1 VHAVHRPARAG
12 NHKEYHGFHHVSV
25 CSVLAKSLSDQ
36 GFVTPTPVQR
46 DAIAPA
52 IEGRDILASAQTGSG
67 KTAAFVLPILHRLM
81 GTDGTAARRPVPQ
94 KPRAL
99 ILAPTRELAGQIA
112 DVIGTFVQGSRI
124 SYTVVFGGVNKRPQM
139 TAMRRG
145 VDILVATPGR
155 LLDLMNER
163 VIELDRIETIVLDE
177 ADRMLDMGFIP
188 DVRRI
193 ISALPAKRQSLFFSA
208 TLPTEVKR
216 LSEDMLNNPVRV
228 SVESEAGSTPD
239 IAQHMLF
246 VTRDQKRDALR
257 MLLTEQRSFRALV
270 FTRTK
275 HKAKDIAYH
284 LRKNGITA
292 DDLHGNKSQNARQ
305 RALRDFHSGK
315 VHVLV
320 ATDIASR
327 GIDVDDIDQVIN
339 YELPNEPESYVHR
352 IGRTARAGR
361 SGAAFSLCDNTE
373 LTNLRDIQ
381 KALDQQIPVMEDHPF
396 HDAEIAAGAVR
407 SGRSSGKAP
416 SRNRGNGAPRNGG
429 GGRGGAPRNSGN
441 GGTSRRGGD
450 TRNGASHEG
459 SGSHRGGGSWSGDSG
474 RSGGNRPGG
483 DRPGAPRRNGRS
495 GPPRAARTNRGDHR

>member
-1 VHAVHRPARAG
+1 M
-12 NHKEYHGFHHVSV
+12 GFTTFQFAPS
-25 CSVLAKSLSDQ
+25 LATSLADL

-81 GTDGTAARRPVPQ
+81 GADGNDARRPLPQ

-112 DVIGTFVQGSRI
+112 DVIGTFVKGSRI

-216 LSEDMLNNPVRV
+216 LSEEMLNNPVRV

-284 LRKNGITA
+284 LRKNGISA

-327 GIDVDDIDQVIN
+327 GIDVEDIDQVIN

-361 SGAAFSLCDNTE
+361 SGSAFSLCDNTE

-396 HDAEIAAGAVR
+396 HDAEIAAGAAR
-407 SGRSSGKAP
+407 SGRSSSKAP
-416 SRNRGNGAPRNGG
+416 SRNRSAGRDGAPRNGG
-429 GGRGGAPRNSGN
+429 GGRGGAPR
-441 GGTSRRGGD
+441 GG
-450 TRNGASHEG
+450 E
-459 SGSHRGGGSWSGDSG
+459 SHRGGGNPRRGDDRNGVARDGGTGHRGGSGAWGSDG
-474 RSGGNRPGG
+474 NRPGGNRSGGNRPGA
-483 DRPGAPRRNGRS
+483 PGRTGRS